1 MQIIK
6 SSNIDFINNSKFTI
20 FLSSALILA
29 SIFSLIINDGP
40 ELSIDFKGG
49 TLIAVKYTKPVN
61 INDLRSNLKSVNIS
75 GQNFDFSSAEIK
87 HFGNESSVA
96 LRIANIENEP
106 ENFSS
111 QLIEILKN
119 SYPDGYPK
127 NKNDFILSIGKVS
140 PKVGSELSGKA
151 IMAIIYAISLI
162 LIYISLRFE
171 FVFAIGAIAAIAH
184 DVTITL
190 GIFSILG
197 YEISLPVVA
206 AFLTIVGYSLNDT
219 IVIFDRIRE
228 NLKTLKKDSIVDTVN
243 KSINESLS
251 RTIVTSLTTFFVV
264 LILYFFGGE
273 VIRYFSFALIIGVL
287 VGTYSSIF
295 VASLIVVY
303 MQPKNWFYYNIIIIK
318 IKKLEFSIVH
328 SQFGD
333 FGIFIRYNTLTN
345 IVLPNAL
352 KFIEAIPSE
361 NKSAFMMKVRSQLN
375 QYFKGIRQSFDLKV
389 ELNMSTFFIST
400 LEEVKK
406 IPYGFTRSYKDIAS
420 NIKSHKGYRAVAN
433 ANARNPIPIIIPCHR
448 VIKSNG
454 DFGEYGGGSILKK
467 KLLEFEKDIFFSK
480 PN

>member
-6 SSNIDFINNSKFTI
+6 NSNIDFINNSKFTI
-20 FLSSALILA
+20 LLSSALILA
-29 SIFSLIINDGP
+29 SIFSLIINNGP

-49 TLIAVKYTKPVN
+49 TLIAVNYTKPVN
-61 INDLRSNLKSVNIS
+61 INDLRSKLKSVDIS

-106 ENFSS
+106 ENFSGK
-111 QLIEILKN
+111 LIEVLKN
-119 SYPDGYPK
+119 SFPDGYPK

-151 IMAIIYAISLI
+151 IMAIIYAITLI

-228 NLKTLKKDSIVDTVN
+228 NLKTINKGSIVNTVN

-264 LILYFFGGE
+264 LILFFFGGE

-295 VASLIVVY
+295 VASLVVVY
-303 MQPKNWFYYNIIIIK
+303 MKPK
-318 IKKLEFSIVH
+318 
-328 SQFGD
+328 
-333 FGIFIRYNTLTN
+333 T
-345 IVLPNAL
+345 
-352 KFIEAIPSE
+352 
-361 NKSAFMMKVRSQLN
+361 
-375 QYFKGIRQSFDLKV
+375 
-389 ELNMSTFFIST
+389 
-400 LEEVKK
+400 
-406 IPYGFTRSYKDIAS
+406 
-420 NIKSHKGYRAVAN
+420 
-433 ANARNPIPIIIPCHR
+433 
-448 VIKSNG
+448 
-454 DFGEYGGGSILKK
+454 
-467 KLLEFEKDIFFSK
+467 
-480 PN
+480 

>member
-6 SSNIDFINNSKFTI
+6 NSNIDFINNSKFTI
-20 FLSSALILA
+20 LLSSALILA
-29 SIFSLIINDGP
+29 SIFSLVINKGP

-49 TLIAVKYTKPVN
+49 TLIAVNYTKPVN
-61 INDLRSNLKSVNIS
+61 INDLRSKLKTVNID
-75 GQNFDFSSAEIK
+75 GKNFDFSSAEIK

-106 ENFSS
+106 ENFSGK
-111 QLIEILKN
+111 LIEVLKN
-119 SYPDGYPK
+119 YFPDGYPK

-151 IMAIIYAISLI
+151 IMAIIYAITLI

-228 NLKTLKKDSIVDTVN
+228 NLKTIKKDSIVDTVN

-264 LILYFFGGE
+264 LILFFFGGE

-303 MQPKNWFYYNIIIIK
+303 MQPK
-318 IKKLEFSIVH
+318 
-328 SQFGD
+328 
-333 FGIFIRYNTLTN
+333 
-345 IVLPNAL
+345 A
-352 KFIEAIPSE
+352 
-361 NKSAFMMKVRSQLN
+361 
-375 QYFKGIRQSFDLKV
+375 
-389 ELNMSTFFIST
+389 
-400 LEEVKK
+400 
-406 IPYGFTRSYKDIAS
+406 
-420 NIKSHKGYRAVAN
+420 
-433 ANARNPIPIIIPCHR
+433 
-448 VIKSNG
+448 
-454 DFGEYGGGSILKK
+454 
-467 KLLEFEKDIFFSK
+467 
-480 PN
+480 

>member
-6 SSNIDFINNSKFTI
+6 NSNIDFINNSKFTI
-20 FLSSALILA
+20 LLSSALILA
-29 SIFSLIINDGP
+29 SIFSLVINKGP

-49 TLIAVKYTKPVN
+49 TLIAVNYTKPVN
-61 INDLRSNLKSVNIS
+61 INDLRSKLKTVNID
-75 GQNFDFSSAEIK
+75 GKNFDFSSAEIK

-96 LRIANIENEP
+96 LRISNIEKEP
-106 ENFSS
+106 ENFSGK
-111 QLIEILKN
+111 LIEVLKN
-119 SYPDGYPK
+119 SFPDGYPK

-151 IMAIIYAISLI
+151 IMAIIYAITLI

-228 NLKTLKKDSIVDTVN
+228 NLKTIKKGSIVDTVN

-264 LILYFFGGE
+264 LILFFFGGE

-295 VASLIVVY
+295 VASLVVVY
-303 MQPKNWFYYNIIIIK
+303 MQPK
-318 IKKLEFSIVH
+318 
-328 SQFGD
+328 
-333 FGIFIRYNTLTN
+333 T
-345 IVLPNAL
+345 
-352 KFIEAIPSE
+352 
-361 NKSAFMMKVRSQLN
+361 
-375 QYFKGIRQSFDLKV
+375 
-389 ELNMSTFFIST
+389 
-400 LEEVKK
+400 
-406 IPYGFTRSYKDIAS
+406 
-420 NIKSHKGYRAVAN
+420 
-433 ANARNPIPIIIPCHR
+433 
-448 VIKSNG
+448 
-454 DFGEYGGGSILKK
+454 
-467 KLLEFEKDIFFSK
+467 
-480 PN
+480 

>member
-6 SSNIDFINNSKFTI
+6 SSNIDFINKSKLTI

-29 SIFSLIINDGP
+29 SIFSLIINNGP

-49 TLIAVKYTKPVN
+49 TLIAVNYTKPIN
-61 INDLRSNLKSVNIS
+61 INDLRSKLKSVNIS

-111 QLIEILKN
+111 QLIGVLKN
-119 SYPDGYPK
+119 SFPDGYPK
-127 NKNDFILSIGKVS
+127 NKDDFILSIGKVS

-151 IMAIIYAISLI
+151 IMAIIYAVTLI

-228 NLKTLKKDSIVDTVN
+228 NLKTLKNGSIIDTVN

-264 LILYFFGGE
+264 LILYYFGGE

-303 MQPKNWFYYNIIIIK
+303 MQPK
-318 IKKLEFSIVH
+318 
-328 SQFGD
+328 
-333 FGIFIRYNTLTN
+333 
-345 IVLPNAL
+345 A
-352 KFIEAIPSE
+352 
-361 NKSAFMMKVRSQLN
+361 
-375 QYFKGIRQSFDLKV
+375 
-389 ELNMSTFFIST
+389 
-400 LEEVKK
+400 
-406 IPYGFTRSYKDIAS
+406 
-420 NIKSHKGYRAVAN
+420 
-433 ANARNPIPIIIPCHR
+433 
-448 VIKSNG
+448 
-454 DFGEYGGGSILKK
+454 
-467 KLLEFEKDIFFSK
+467 
-480 PN
+480 

>member
-6 SSNIDFINNSKFTI
+6 NSNIDFINNSKFTI
-20 FLSSALILA
+20 LLSSALILA
-29 SIFSLIINDGP
+29 SIFSLVINKGP

-49 TLIAVKYTKPVN
+49 TLIAVNYTKPVN
-61 INDLRSNLKSVNIS
+61 INDLRSKLKTVNID
-75 GQNFDFSSAEIK
+75 GKNFDFSSAEIK

-106 ENFSS
+106 ENFSGK
-111 QLIEILKN
+111 LIEVLKN
-119 SYPDGYPK
+119 SFPDGYPK

-151 IMAIIYAISLI
+151 IMAIIYAITLI

-228 NLKTLKKDSIVDTVN
+228 NLKTIKKDSIVDTVN

-264 LILYFFGGE
+264 LILFFFGGE

-295 VASLIVVY
+295 VASLVVVY
-303 MQPKNWFYYNIIIIK
+303 MQPK
-318 IKKLEFSIVH
+318 
-328 SQFGD
+328 
-333 FGIFIRYNTLTN
+333 
-345 IVLPNAL
+345 A
-352 KFIEAIPSE
+352 
-361 NKSAFMMKVRSQLN
+361 
-375 QYFKGIRQSFDLKV
+375 
-389 ELNMSTFFIST
+389 
-400 LEEVKK
+400 
-406 IPYGFTRSYKDIAS
+406 
-420 NIKSHKGYRAVAN
+420 
-433 ANARNPIPIIIPCHR
+433 
-448 VIKSNG
+448 
-454 DFGEYGGGSILKK
+454 
-467 KLLEFEKDIFFSK
+467 
-480 PN
+480 

>member
-6 SSNIDFINNSKFTI
+6 NPNIDFINNSKFTI

-29 SIFSLIINDGP
+29 SIFSLIINNGP

-49 TLIAVKYTKPVN
+49 TLIAVKYTKPIN
-61 INDLRSNLKSVNIS
+61 INDLRSKLKSVNIS

-111 QLIEILKN
+111 QLIQVLKN

-151 IMAIIYAISLI
+151 IMAIIYAITLI

-171 FVFAIGAIAAIAH
+171 FIFAIGAIAAIAH

-228 NLKTLKKDSIVDTVN
+228 NLKTHKKDSIIETVN

-264 LILYFFGGE
+264 LTLYFLGGE
-273 VIRYFSFALIIGVL
+273 VIRYFSFALIIGVI

-303 MQPKNWFYYNIIIIK
+303 MQPK
-318 IKKLEFSIVH
+318 
-328 SQFGD
+328 
-333 FGIFIRYNTLTN
+333 T
-345 IVLPNAL
+345 
-352 KFIEAIPSE
+352 
-361 NKSAFMMKVRSQLN
+361 
-375 QYFKGIRQSFDLKV
+375 
-389 ELNMSTFFIST
+389 
-400 LEEVKK
+400 
-406 IPYGFTRSYKDIAS
+406 
-420 NIKSHKGYRAVAN
+420 
-433 ANARNPIPIIIPCHR
+433 
-448 VIKSNG
+448 
-454 DFGEYGGGSILKK
+454 
-467 KLLEFEKDIFFSK
+467 
-480 PN
+480 